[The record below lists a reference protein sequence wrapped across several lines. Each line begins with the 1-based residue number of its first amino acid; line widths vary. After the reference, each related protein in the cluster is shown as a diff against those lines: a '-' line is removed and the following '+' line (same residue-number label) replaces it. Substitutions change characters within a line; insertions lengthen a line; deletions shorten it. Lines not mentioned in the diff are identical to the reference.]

1 MDWSTF
7 RTRFLA
13 SFIIFLLSAVGAAAQ
28 TGTTSIRGTVT
39 DRSGAA
45 VSGAK
50 VTLTHVD
57 QGLHRETSTN
67 ASGEYEFAVLPPG
80 NYALTVEMTGFR
92 KFEQKGLQ
100 LLVNTPATLNVR
112 LEIGTTL
119 ETVEVSGT
127 ALTLNTSDA
136 TLGTAFN
143 QTQISSLPFEGRDP
157 VAILSLQPG
166 VVTVADRDQVDVNAD
181 SRGGAV
187 NGARSDQSNVT
198 LDGVD
203 DNDQLKGYAFTGAL
217 RATLDSIEEF
227 RVTTSNSG
235 ADQGRSSGAQVALVT
250 KSGGNDFHG
259 TAYEYNRPTNLVAN
273 DYFHKHAE
281 LQNGE
286 PNRPPRLL
294 RNTFGGSFGGPIKKD
309 RAFFFL
315 SYEGQRTRESL
326 QARHPVPSAAL
337 RDGVIL
343 YQCATPSACPGGSV
357 AGLSGAQHSFSA
369 GFNGLGP
376 SQIAS
381 MDPNCTGNGTCP
393 WGPGVDP
400 NSIATMNQYP
410 LPNSNQLGDGFNYQA
425 FTFSAAAPSKL
436 DTYVARF
443 DYNLTQSQRLY
454 ARLGLQNDHAIPT
467 SLANGINVGTN
478 SGVSQ
483 FPGLP
488 PAAVS
493 TNNSKGIITGYA
505 WTISPTKVNNFHYGF
520 IRQGTG
526 DNGSANQQFVRLRGL
541 DLPVDTRRTTN
552 VIVPVHNFTDDFT
565 WTKGKHTLT
574 FGGNWR
580 FINDLRNSNE
590 SSFSDAI
597 TNAGFLPTTGFAGK
611 NVSFDPSCDPTV
623 NPSCTWSFPAVDSG
637 FANAYNFP
645 MTALAGIITEVDA
658 TYQRDKNGTN
668 LPVGAFVQRHF
679 RVNEVETYA
688 QDSWRIEPN
697 LTLTYGLRYSLLQ
710 PIYEV
715 NGNQVEPSISLNDF
729 FNKRMTGM
737 VQGLSFA
744 PNFSV
749 DLAGPANGRQPLWGW
764 DYKDIAPRLALAWS
778 PGYKDGLLRSVFGG
792 PGRSSLRIGA
802 GRYYDHFGQGV
813 INTFDRNG
821 SFGLTTTIAD
831 APGTVD
837 PDTAPRYTGIN
848 NIPASLTPPGPTGPF
863 PVTPPTADQL
873 GGFAIYWGA
882 DDKLKTPY
890 SYGFDVSFSR
900 ELPGGFVFEA
910 AYVGRLGRRLLQERD
925 LAQPLNLFDPQA
937 KIGYNQALTAL
948 AQLYRTTSQGGQ
960 GITTDTFNPASLP
973 AAVQQYWTD
982 VMQPLEGPNPG
993 NGGLG
998 GAYSI
1003 GSCGSAK
1010 STTNPVVAAFDLFCS
1025 GSLNET
1031 TPLFIWDLFGIS
1043 DANNVSNCGK
1053 PAAPAC
1059 NPAYF
1064 PKNGRFSFFQS
1075 QFASLYA
1082 WSSIGRSNYNSGQ
1095 FSLRHQVTHGLTW
1108 NFNYTYSKAIDIGS
1122 NAERIS
1128 LFEGFGFGSQVINA
1142 FQPGQLRGPSD
1153 YDTTHQI
1160 NTSWVYE
1167 LPFGHSKK
1175 WGSNW
1180 NRAFDAVLGG
1190 WAWSGLARW
1199 TSGFPF
1205 NVSNGFDFPT
1215 NWELTGNAVLNGPK
1229 PRTGAFSD
1237 CDGDPNVF
1245 AAMGQNCSNSAA
1257 SANFIASTWRFPFPG
1272 ESGDRN
1278 NLRGPGYFGIDMAV
1292 RKSWR
1297 FTERQAL
1304 SFTWDVYNITNSVR
1318 FDAANILPAI
1328 DTSGS
1333 FGKYANTLTRP
1344 RVMEFALRYSF

>member
-505 WTISPTKVNNFHYGF
+505 WTISPTKVNSFHYGF

>member
-1 MDWSTF
+1 MYWSSVFTK
-7 RTRFLA
+7 RNLLA
-13 SFIIFLLSAVGAAAQ
+13 GFIAMTVAALGVVGAWAQ
-28 TGTTSIRGTVT
+28 TGTSSLRGTIT
-39 DRSGAA
+39 DPKGAS
-45 VSGAK
+45 VGGATVVITSPGIA
-50 VTLTHVD
+50 VTLTTKTDKDGAYQFLEV
-57 QGLHRETSTN
+57 RPST
-67 ASGEYEFAVLPPG
+67 YT
-80 NYALTVEMTGFR
+80 LTVTAVGFETL
-92 KFEQKGLQ
+92 KQSGVQ
-100 LLVNTPATLNVR
+100 LPVATPVTDDLK
-112 LEIGTTL
+112 LELGSVST
-119 ETVEVSGT
+119 TVEVSGT
-127 ALTLNTSDA
+127 ALTLNTQDA
-136 TLGTAFN
+136 TLGNAFN

-166 VVTVADRDQVDVNAD
+166 VVTVADRDEVDTNVD
-181 SRGGAV
+181 SRGGSV

-203 DNDQLKGYAFTGAL
+203 DNDQLKGFAFTGAL

-227 RVTTSNSG
+227 RVTTSNAG

-286 PNRPPRLL
+286 PNTPPRLL

-326 QARHPVPSAAL
+326 QARHPVASAAL
-337 RDGVIL
+337 RDGVIQ
-343 YQCATPSACPGGSV
+343 YQCADPTACPGGSV
-357 AGLSGAQHSFSA
+357 AGLSGTQHSFPA

-376 SQIAS
+376 AQIAS
-381 MDPNCTGNGTCP
+381 MDPNCTGLGTCP

-400 NSIATMNQYP
+400 NSIVTMNQSP

-443 DYNLTQSQRLY
+443 DYNLTQSGSQRLY

-478 SGVSQ
+478 GGVPQ
-483 FPGLP
+483 FPGQP
-488 PAAVS
+488 PAAVA

-505 WTISPTKVNNFHYGF
+505 WTISPTKINNFHYGF

-552 VIVPVHNFTDDFT
+552 VIVPVHNFADDFT

-580 FINDLRNSNE
+580 FINDLRSSNA

-597 TNAGFLPTTGFAGK
+597 TNAGFLPVTGFANKGT
-611 NVSFDPSCDPTV
+611 SFDPAAFG
-623 NPSCTWSFPAVDSG
+623 FPAVDSG

-658 TYQRDKNGTN
+658 TYQRDKSGNN
-668 LPVGAFVQRHF
+668 LPVGATVQRHF
-679 RVNEVETYA
+679 RVNELESYA
-688 QDSWRIEPN
+688 QDSWRIKSN

-715 NGNQVEPSISLNDF
+715 NGNQVAPSVSLNDF
-729 FNKRMTGM
+729 FKTRMTDM
-737 VQGLSFA
+737 VQGIPFA
-744 PNFSV
+744 PNISI

-764 DYKDIAPRLALAWS
+764 DYKDIAPRVALAWS

-792 PGRSSLRIGA
+792 PGKSSFRIGA

-831 APGTVD
+831 APGTVG
-837 PDTAPRYTGIN
+837 PDDAPRYTGIN

-890 SYGFDVSFSR
+890 SYGFDLSFSR
-900 ELPGGFVFEA
+900 ELPGGFIFEA
-910 AYVGRLGRRLLQERD
+910 AYVNRLGRRLLQERD
-925 LAQPLNLFDPQA
+925 LAQPLNLVDPKSKISYFQA
-937 KIGYNQALTAL
+937 ATQL
-948 AQLYRTTSQGGQ
+948 AQLA
-960 GITTDTFNPASLP
+960 IANTDTSAIPAIP
-973 AAVQQYWTD
+973 YWENIFPTAAGTTYQSVLDFT
-982 VMQPLEGPNPG
+982 GGCAAPNAS
-993 NGGLG
+993 GLTTLT
-998 GAYSI
+998 ASQAMYNSYF
-1003 GSCGSAK
+1003 CG
-1010 STTNPVVAAFDLFCS
+1010 LH
-1025 GSLNET
+1025 NET
-1031 TPLFIWDLFGIS
+1031 TPLFFADILGFPAFATANGVTGP
-1043 DANNVSNCGK
+1043 DA
-1053 PAAPAC
+1053 
-1059 NPAYF
+1059 
-1064 PKNGRFSFFQS
+1064 FFQS

-1082 WSSIGRSNYNSGQ
+1082 WSSIGRSNYNAGQ
-1095 FSLRHQVTHGLTW
+1095 FTLRHQVTHGLTW
-1108 NFNYTYSKAIDIGS
+1108 NFNYTYSKSIDIGS

-1128 LFEGFGFGSQVINA
+1128 LFEGFGFASQVINA
-1142 FQPGQLRGPSD
+1142 FEPGQLRSPSD
-1153 YDTTHQI
+1153 YDTTHQL

-1167 LPFGHSKK
+1167 LPVGHGKK

-1205 NVSNGFDFPT
+1205 SVGNGFDFPT
-1215 NWELTGNAVLNGPK
+1215 NWELTGNGILNGPK
-1229 PRTGAFSD
+1229 PKTGTFTDS
-1237 CDGDPNVF
+1237 DGDPNVF
-1245 AAMGQNCSNSAA
+1245 QNKDTAINS
-1257 SANFIASTWRFPFPG
+1257 FRFPFPG
-1272 ESGDRN
+1272 ESGNRN

-1292 RKSWR
+1292 RKSWK

-1304 SFTWDVYNITNSVR
+1304 LFTWDVYNITNSVR
-1318 FDAANILPAI
+1318 FDAANTFPVI

-1344 RVMEFALRYSF
+1344 RVIEFALRYSF

>member
-1 MDWSTF
+1 MVFGSVGCKRLPKLYCPLKFAAHAAFLSRLPAARPPKFAYTSSGARKEQSMYWSSLFTK
-7 RTRFLA
+7 RNLLA
-13 SFIIFLLSAVGAAAQ
+13 GLITLIVAALAVVGTWAQ
-28 TGTTSIRGTVT
+28 TGTTSLHGTVT
-39 DRSGAA
+39 DKSGA
-45 VSGAK
+45 VISGAK
-50 VTLTHVD
+50 VTLVD
-57 QGLHRETSTN
+57 MKQGLRRETSSN
-67 ASGEYEFAVLPPG
+67 AAGEYEFAVLPPG
-80 NYALTVEMTGFR
+80 TYVLTTEMTGFR
-92 KFEQKGLQ
+92 KFEQKDLQ
-100 LLVNTPATLNVR
+100 LQVNTPATLNIK

-136 TLGTAFN
+136 TLGSAFN

-166 VVTVADRDQVDVNAD
+166 VVTVADRDQVDANAD

-203 DNDQLKGYAFTGAL
+203 DNDQLKGFAFTGAL

-227 RVTTSNSG
+227 RVTTSNAG

-250 KSGGNDFHG
+250 KSGGNDWHG
-259 TAYEYNRPTNLVAN
+259 TAYEYNRPTNMVAN
-273 DYFHKHAE
+273 DYFHKQAE
-281 LQNGE
+281 LQNGQ
-286 PNRPPRLL
+286 PNIPPRLL

-337 RDGVIL
+337 RDGVIQ
-343 YQCATPSACPGGSV
+343 YQCADSTACPGGSV
-357 AGLSGAQHSFSA
+357 AGISGTQHSFPS

-376 SQIAS
+376 AQIAS

-400 NSIATMNQYP
+400 NSIATMNQSP
-410 LPNSNQLGDGFNYQA
+410 LPNSNQLGDGFNFQA

-443 DYNLTQSQRLY
+443 DYNLTQSGSQRLY

-478 SGVSQ
+478 AGVSQ
-483 FPGLP
+483 FPGQP
-488 PAAVS
+488 PAAVA

-520 IRQGTG
+520 IRQGNG

-541 DLPVDTRRTTN
+541 DLPVDTRRTSN

-565 WTKGKHTLT
+565 WTKGKHTLS

-580 FINDLRNSNE
+580 FINDLRNSNA

-597 TNAGFLPTTGFAGK
+597 TNAGFLPVTGFANTGT
-611 NVSFDPSCDPTV
+611 SFAPAAFG
-623 NPSCTWSFPAVDSG
+623 FPAVDSC

-658 TYQRDKNGTN
+658 TYQRDKNGNN

-679 RVNEVETYA
+679 RVNEFESYA
-688 QDSWRIEPN
+688 QDSWRLKSN

-715 NGNQVEPSISLNDF
+715 NGNQVAPNISLNDF

-749 DLAGPANGRQPLWGW
+749 DLAGPANGRPPLWAW
-764 DYKDIAPRLALAWS
+764 DYKDIAPRVSFAWS
-778 PGYKDGLLRSVFGG
+778 PGYKDGLLRSLFGG
-792 PGRSSLRIGA
+792 PGKSSFRIGA
-802 GRYYDHFGQGV
+802 GRYYDHFGQGI

-831 APGTVD
+831 APGTVG
-837 PDTAPRYTGIN
+837 PDDAPRYTDIN

-863 PVTPPTADQL
+863 PVMPPTADQL

-890 SYGFDVSFSR
+890 SYGFDLSFSR

-925 LAQPLNLFDPQA
+925 LAQPLNLVDPKSKVSYFQA
-937 KIGYNQALTAL
+937 AT
-948 AQLYRTTSQGGQ
+948 
-960 GITTDTFNPASLP
+960 
-973 AAVQQYWTD
+973 
-982 VMQPLEGPNPG
+982 
-993 NGGLG
+993 
-998 GAYSI
+998 
-1003 GSCGSAK
+1003 
-1010 STTNPVVAAFDLFCS
+1010 
-1025 GSLNET
+1025 
-1031 TPLFIWDLFGIS
+1031 
-1043 DANNVSNCGK
+1043 
-1053 PAAPAC
+1053 
-1059 NPAYF
+1059 
-1064 PKNGRFSFFQS
+1064 
-1075 QFASLYA
+1075 QFA
-1082 WSSIGRSNYNSGQ
+1082 
-1095 FSLRHQVTHGLTW
+1095 
-1108 NFNYTYSKAIDIGS
+1108 K
-1122 NAERIS
+1122 
-1128 LFEGFGFGSQVINA
+1128 
-1142 FQPGQLRGPSD
+1142 
-1153 YDTTHQI
+1153 
-1160 NTSWVYE
+1160 
-1167 LPFGHSKK
+1167 
-1175 WGSNW
+1175 
-1180 NRAFDAVLGG
+1180 LG
-1190 WAWSGLARW
+1190 
-1199 TSGFPF
+1199 
-1205 NVSNGFDFPT
+1205 N
-1215 NWELTGNAVLNGPK
+1215 
-1229 PRTGAFSD
+1229 
-1237 CDGDPNVF
+1237 
-1245 AAMGQNCSNSAA
+1245 
-1257 SANFIASTWRFPFPG
+1257 
-1272 ESGDRN
+1272 
-1278 NLRGPGYFGIDMAV
+1278 
-1292 RKSWR
+1292 
-1297 FTERQAL
+1297 
-1304 SFTWDVYNITNSVR
+1304 
-1318 FDAANILPAI
+1318 
-1328 DTSGS
+1328 
-1333 FGKYANTLTRP
+1333 
-1344 RVMEFALRYSF
+1344 

>member
-1 MDWSTF
+1 MYWPSLFTK
-7 RTRFLA
+7 RNLLA
-13 SFIIFLLSAVGAAAQ
+13 GLIALIIVALAAAGTWAQ
-28 TGTTSIRGTVT
+28 TGTSSLRGTIT
-39 DRSGAA
+39 DPKGAS
-45 VSGAK
+45 VGGATVVISSPTIG
-50 VTLTHVD
+50 VTLTTKTDKDGSYQFLEV
-57 QGLHRETSTN
+57 RPST
-67 ASGEYEFAVLPPG
+67 YT
-80 NYALTVEMTGFR
+80 LTVTAAGFQTL
-92 KFEQKGLQ
+92 KQSGLQ
-100 LLVNTPATLNVR
+100 LPVGTPVTDDLK
-112 LEIGTTL
+112 LELGSVSTMI
-119 ETVEVSGT
+119 EVSGT
-127 ALTLNTSDA
+127 ALTINTQDA
-136 TLGTAFN
+136 TLGSAFN

-166 VVTVADRDQVDVNAD
+166 VVTVADRDQVDTNAD
-181 SRGGAV
+181 SRGGSV
-187 NGARSDQSNVT
+187 NGARSDQTNVT

-203 DNDQLKGYAFTGAL
+203 NNDQLKGYAFTGAL

-227 RVTTSNSG
+227 RVTTSNAG

-259 TAYEYNRPTNLVAN
+259 TAYEYNRPTNMVAN

-294 RNTFGGSFGGPIKKD
+294 RNTFGGSFGGPIKKE

-343 YQCATPSACPGGSV
+343 YQCADPTSCPGGSV
-357 AGLSGAQHSFSA
+357 AGVSGAQHSFPA

-376 SQIAS
+376 AQIAS
-381 MDPNCTGNGTCP
+381 MDPNCTGNATCP

-400 NSIATMNQYP
+400 NSLATMNLYP
-410 LPNSNQLGDGFNYQA
+410 LPNSSQLGDGFNYQA

-443 DYNLTQSQRLY
+443 DYNLTASGSQRLY
-454 ARLGLQNDHAIPT
+454 ARLGLQNDHAVPT
-467 SLANGINVGTN
+467 SLAGGINVGTN
-478 SGVSQ
+478 SGAPQ
-483 FPGLP
+483 FPGQP

-493 TNNSKGIITGYA
+493 TNNSKGIITGYT
-505 WTISPTKVNNFHYGF
+505 WLISPTKVNAFHYGF

-526 DNGSANQQFVRLRGL
+526 DNGSADQQFVRLRGL
-541 DLPVDTRRTTN
+541 DLPVDTTRSTN
-552 VIVPVHNFTDDFT
+552 VIVPVHNFSDDFT
-565 WTKGKHTLT
+565 WTMGKHALT
-574 FGGNWR
+574 FGGTWR
-580 FINDLRNSNE
+580 LINDRRSSNE
-590 SSFSDAI
+590 NSFSDAI
-597 TNAGFLPTTGFAGK
+597 TNAGFLPTTGFANKGT
-611 NVSFDPSCDPTV
+611 SFDPAAFG
-623 NPSCTWSFPAVDSG
+623 FPAVDSN

-658 TYQRDKNGTN
+658 VYQRDKSGNN
-668 LPVGAFVQRHF
+668 LPQGALVNRHF
-679 RVNEVETYA
+679 RDNELELYA
-688 QDSWRIEPN
+688 QDSWRIKSN
-697 LTLTYGLRYSLLQ
+697 LTLTYGLRYALLQ

-715 NGNQVEPSISLNDF
+715 NGNQVAPSVSLNDF
-729 FNKRMTGM
+729 FKTRMTNM
-737 VQGLSFA
+737 VQGIPFA
-744 PNFSV
+744 PNISI

-764 DYKDIAPRLALAWS
+764 DYKDIAPRVSLAWS
-778 PGYKDGLLRSVFGG
+778 PGYKDGFLRSLFGG
-792 PGRSSLRIGA
+792 PGKSSFRIGA

-821 SFGLTTTIAD
+821 SFGLSTSIAD
-831 APGTVD
+831 APGTVG
-837 PDTAPRYTGIN
+837 PDDAPRYTGIN
-848 NIPASLTPPGPTGPF
+848 NIPASLTPPGPSGPF

-890 SYGFDVSFSR
+890 SYGFDLSFSR

-910 AYVGRLGRRLLQERD
+910 AYVNRLGRRLLQERD
-925 LAQPLNLFDPQA
+925 LAQPLDLVDPKSKVSYFQAATQLAKLAISNTDTSAIPAIPYWENLFPTATGTTYQSVLDFTGGCAAPNA
-937 KIGYNQALTAL
+937 SGLTTLTA
-948 AQLYRTTSQGGQ
+948 SQAMYNSY
-960 GITTDTFNPASLP
+960 FC
-973 AAVQQYWTD
+973 
-982 VMQPLEGPNPG
+982 
-993 NGGLG
+993 GLH
-998 GAYSI
+998 
-1003 GSCGSAK
+1003 
-1010 STTNPVVAAFDLFCS
+1010 
-1025 GSLNET
+1025 NET
-1031 TPLFIWDLFGIS
+1031 TPLFFADILGFPAFATTNGVTGP
-1043 DANNVSNCGK
+1043 DA
-1053 PAAPAC
+1053 
-1059 NPAYF
+1059 
-1064 PKNGRFSFFQS
+1064 FFQS

-1082 WSSIGRSNYNSGQ
+1082 WSSIGRSNYNAGQ
-1095 FSLRHQVTHGLTW
+1095 FSLHHQVTHGLTW
-1108 NFNYTYSKAIDIGS
+1108 NFNYTYSKSIDIGS
-1122 NAERIS
+1122 NAERVS

-1142 FQPGQLRGPSD
+1142 FSPGQLRGVSD
-1153 YDTTHQI
+1153 FDTTHQI

-1167 LPFGHSKK
+1167 LPLGRGRKFGA
-1175 WGSNW
+1175 NW

-1205 NVSNGFDFPT
+1205 NVGNGFDFPT

-1229 PRTGAFSD
+1229 PKTGTFSD
-1237 CDGDPNVF
+1237 CNGNPNVF
-1245 AAMGQNCSNSAA
+1245 AAMGQNCSDPSA
-1257 SANFIASTWRFPFPG
+1257 SSNFIANTWRFPFPG

-1292 RKSWR
+1292 RKSWH

-1318 FDAANILPAI
+1318 FDAANTFPAI

-1333 FGKYANTLTRP
+1333 FGSYANTLTRP

>member
-1 MDWSTF
+1 MYWSSLFTK
-7 RTRFLA
+7 RNLLA
-13 SFIIFLLSAVGAAAQ
+13 GLNALIVAALAVIGSWAQ

-39 DRSGAA
+39 DKSGAA

-50 VTLTHVD
+50 LSLVNIE
-57 QGLHRETSTN
+57 QGLHREASTN
-67 ASGEYEFAVLPPG
+67 ASGEYELAVLPPG
-80 NYALTVEMTGFR
+80 TYVLTVQMAGFR
-92 KFEQKGLQ
+92 TFEQKGLQ

-136 TLGTAFN
+136 TLGSAFN

-181 SRGGAV
+181 SRGGSV

-203 DNDQLKGYAFTGAL
+203 DNDQLKGFAFTGAL

-227 RVTTSNSG
+227 RVTTSNAD

-250 KSGGNDFHG
+250 KSGTNDFHG

-286 PNRPPRLL
+286 PNVPPRLL

-337 RDGVIL
+337 RDGVIQ
-343 YQCATPSACPGGSV
+343 YQCADPTACPGGSV
-357 AGLSGAQHSFSA
+357 AGISGTQHSFPA

-400 NSIATMNQYP
+400 NSIATMSQYP

-425 FTFSAAAPSKL
+425 FTFSAPAPSKL

-443 DYNLTQSQRLY
+443 DYNLSGSQRLY

-483 FPGLP
+483 FPGQP
-488 PAAVS
+488 PAAVA
-493 TNNSKGIITGYA
+493 TNNSKGIITGYT
-505 WTISPTKVNNFHYGF
+505 WIISPAKVNNFHYGF

-597 TNAGFLPTTGFAGK
+597 TNAGFLPVTGFANKGT
-611 NVSFDPSCDPTV
+611 SFDPAAFG
-623 NPSCTWSFPAVDSG
+623 FPAVDSG
-637 FANAYNFP
+637 FSNAYNFP
-645 MTALAGIITEVDA
+645 MTALAGLITEVDA

-679 RVNEVETYA
+679 RVNELESYA
-688 QDSWRIEPN
+688 QDSWRVKSN

-715 NGNQVEPSISLNDF
+715 NGNQVAPSISLNDF
-729 FNKRMTGM
+729 FNQRMTGM

-778 PGYKDGLLRSVFGG
+778 PGYKDGVLHALFGG
-792 PGRSSLRIGA
+792 PGKSSIRIGA
-802 GRYYDHFGQGV
+802 GRYYDHFGQGI

-831 APGTVD
+831 APGTVG
-837 PDTAPRYTGIN
+837 PDDAPRYTGIN

-890 SYGFDVSFSR
+890 SYGFDLSFSR

-910 AYVGRLGRRLLQERD
+910 AYVNRLGRRLLQERD

-937 KIGYNQALTAL
+937 KIGYNQAVTAL

-1043 DANNVSNCGK
+1043 DANNVSNCGQL
-1053 PAAPAC
+1053 AAPAC

-1108 NFNYTYSKAIDIGS
+1108 NFNYTYSKSIDIGS
-1122 NAERIS
+1122 NAERVS

-1142 FQPGQLRGPSD
+1142 FQPGQLRSVSD
-1153 YDTTHQI
+1153 FDTTHQI

-1167 LPFGHSKK
+1167 LPVGRGKR
-1175 WGSNW
+1175 WGANW
-1180 NRAFDAVLGG
+1180 NRAFDAALGG

-1229 PRTGAFSD
+1229 PKTGTFTDS
-1237 CDGDPNVF
+1237 DGDPNVF
-1245 AAMGQNCSNSAA
+1245 QNKDTAINS
-1257 SANFIASTWRFPFPG
+1257 FRFPFPG

-1278 NLRGPGYFGIDMAV
+1278 NLRGPGYFGIDMAI

>member
-1 MDWSTF
+1 MYWSSLITK
-7 RTRFLA
+7 RNLLA
-13 SFIIFLLSAVGAAAQ
+13 GLIVAALAVAGAWAQ
-28 TGTTSIRGTVT
+28 TGTSSLRGTIT
-39 DRSGAA
+39 DPKGAS
-45 VSGAK
+45 VGGATVVITSPGIG
-50 VTLTHVD
+50 VTLTTKTDRDGAYQFLEV
-57 QGLHRETSTN
+57 RPST
-67 ASGEYEFAVLPPG
+67 YT
-80 NYALTVEMTGFR
+80 LTVTAAGFR
-92 KFEQKGLQ
+92 TLRQSGVQ
-100 LLVNTPATLNVR
+100 LPVATPVTDDLK
-112 LEIGTTL
+112 LELGSVSTM
-119 ETVEVSGT
+119 VEVSGT
-127 ALTLNTSDA
+127 ALTINTQDA

-166 VVTVADRDQVDVNAD
+166 VVTVADRDQVDINAD
-181 SRGGAV
+181 SRGGSV
-187 NGARSDQSNVT
+187 NGARSDQTNVT
-198 LDGVD
+198 LDGID
-203 DNDQLKGYAFTGAL
+203 NNDQLKGFAFTGAL

-227 RVTTSNSG
+227 RVTTSNAD

-259 TAYEYNRPTNLVAN
+259 TAYEYNRPTNMVAN

-326 QARHPVPSAAL
+326 QARHPVASAAL
-337 RDGVIL
+337 RDGVIQ
-343 YQCATPSACPGGSV
+343 YKCADPTACPGGSV
-357 AGLSGAQHSFSA
+357 AGLSGTQHSFPA

-376 SQIAS
+376 AQIAS

-400 NSIATMNQYP
+400 NSIATMNQSP
-410 LPNSNQLGDGFNYQA
+410 LPNSNQLGDGFNFQA

-443 DYNLTQSQRLY
+443 DYNLTQSGSQRLY

-478 SGVSQ
+478 AGVSQ
-483 FPGLP
+483 FPGQP
-488 PAAVS
+488 PAAVA
-493 TNNSKGIITGYA
+493 TNNSKGIISGYA

-541 DLPVDTRRTTN
+541 DLPVDTRRTSN

-565 WTKGKHTLT
+565 WTKSKHTLS

-580 FINDLRNSNE
+580 FINDLRNSNA

-623 NPSCTWSFPAVDSG
+623 NPSCTWSFPAVDPG

-658 TYQRDKNGTN
+658 TYQRDKSGTN

-679 RVNEVETYA
+679 RVNELESYA
-688 QDSWRIEPN
+688 QDSWRLKSN

-715 NGNQVEPSISLNDF
+715 NGNQVAPSISLNDF

-764 DYKDIAPRLALAWS
+764 DYKDIAPRVSLAWS

-792 PGRSSLRIGA
+792 PGKSSFRIGA

-831 APGTVD
+831 APGTVG
-837 PDTAPRYTGIN
+837 PDDAPRYTGIN

-890 SYGFDVSFSR
+890 SYGFDLSFSR

-910 AYVGRLGRRLLQERD
+910 AYVNRLGRRLLQERD

-937 KIGYNQALTAL
+937 KIGYNQAVTAL
-948 AQLYRTTSQGGQ
+948 AQLYRPTSQGGQ
-960 GITTDTFNPASLP
+960 GVTTDTFSPASLP

-982 VMQPLEGPNPG
+982 VMQPLEGPNLG
-993 NGGLG
+993 NGGAG

-1003 GSCGSAK
+1003 GACGSAK

-1043 DANNVSNCGK
+1043 DANNVSNCGQL
-1053 PAAPAC
+1053 AAPAC

-1082 WSSIGRSNYNSGQ
+1082 WSSIGRSNYNAGQ

-1108 NFNYTYSKAIDIGS
+1108 SLNYTYSKSIDIGS
-1122 NAERIS
+1122 NAERVS

-1142 FQPGQLRGPSD
+1142 FQPGQLRSVSD

-1167 LPFGHSKK
+1167 LPVGHGKK
-1175 WGSNW
+1175 WGANW
-1180 NRAFDAVLGG
+1180 NRGLDAVLGG

-1205 NVSNGFDFPT
+1205 SVGNGFDFPT

-1229 PRTGAFSD
+1229 PKTGTFTDS
-1237 CDGDPNVF
+1237 DGDRNVF
-1245 AAMGQNCSNSAA
+1245 QNKDTAINA
-1257 SANFIASTWRFPFPG
+1257 FRFPFPG

-1292 RKSWR
+1292 RKSWK

-1318 FDAANILPAI
+1318 FDAANTFPVI

>member
-1 MDWSTF
+1 MSWPSLFTK
-7 RTRFLA
+7 RNLLA
-13 SFIIFLLSAVGAAAQ
+13 SFVAIIVAALSAAGAWAQ

-39 DRSGAA
+39 DKSGAA

-50 VTLTHVD
+50 ITLTHTE
-57 QGLHRETSTN
+57 QGLHRETNTN
-67 ASGEYEFAVLPPG
+67 ATGEYEFDVLPPG
-80 NYALTVEMTGFR
+80 TYVLTAEMTGFR
-92 KFEQKGLQ
+92 TFEQRGLQ
-100 LLVNTPATLNVR
+100 LLVNTPATLNLR

-127 ALTLNTSDA
+127 AETLNTSDA

-203 DNDQLKGYAFTGAL
+203 DNDQLKGFAFTGAL

-227 RVTTSNSG
+227 RVTTSNAG

-337 RDGVIL
+337 RDGVIQ
-343 YQCATPSACPGGSV
+343 YQCAPVLDSSGNVVQTPQQVCPGGSV
-357 AGLSGAQHSFSA
+357 AGISGTQHSFPV

-393 WGPGVDP
+393 WGPGLDP

-443 DYNLTQSQRLY
+443 DYNLTQSGSQRLY

-478 SGVSQ
+478 SGVAQ
-483 FPGLP
+483 FPGQP

-493 TNNSKGIITGYA
+493 TNNTKGIITGYA
-505 WTISPTKVNNFHYGF
+505 WIISPTKVNNFHYGF

-552 VIVPVHNFTDDFT
+552 AIVPVHNFTDDFT

-597 TNAGFLPTTGFAGK
+597 TNAGFLPTTGFANKGI
-611 NVSFDPSCDPTV
+611 SFDPAAFG
-623 NPSCTWSFPAVDSG
+623 FPAVDSS

-658 TYQRDKNGTN
+658 TYQRDKTGAN

-679 RVNEVETYA
+679 RVNELETYA
-688 QDSWRIEPN
+688 QDSWRIKPN

-715 NGNQVEPSISLNDF
+715 NGNQVAPSVSLNDF
-729 FNKRMTGM
+729 FKTRIADM
-737 VQGLSFA
+737 VQGIPFA
-744 PNFSV
+744 PNISI

-778 PGYKDGLLRSVFGG
+778 PGYKDGFLRSVFGG
-792 PGRSSLRIGA
+792 PGKSSFRIGA
-802 GRYYDHFGQGV
+802 GRYYDHFGQGI

-831 APGTVD
+831 APGTVG
-837 PDTAPRYTGIN
+837 PDNAPRYTGIN

-890 SYGFDVSFSR
+890 SYGFDLSFSR

-925 LAQPLNLFDPQA
+925 LAQPLNLVDPKSKVSYFQA
-937 KIGYNQALTAL
+937 ATQL
-948 AQLYRTTSQGGQ
+948 AQLA
-960 GITTDTFNPASLP
+960 IANTDTSAIPAIP
-973 AAVQQYWTD
+973 YWEDIFPTAAGTTYQSVLNFT
-982 VMQPLEGPNPG
+982 GGCAAPNA
-993 NGGLG
+993 NNLTTLTASQAMYNSYFCGLH
-998 GAYSI
+998 
-1003 GSCGSAK
+1003 
-1010 STTNPVVAAFDLFCS
+1010 
-1025 GSLNET
+1025 NET
-1031 TPLFIWDLFGIS
+1031 TPLFFADILGFPAFATANGVTGP
-1043 DANNVSNCGK
+1043 DA
-1053 PAAPAC
+1053 
-1059 NPAYF
+1059 
-1064 PKNGRFSFFQS
+1064 FFQS

-1108 NFNYTYSKAIDIGS
+1108 NFNYTYSKSIDIGS
-1122 NAERIS
+1122 NAERVS

-1142 FQPGQLRGPSD
+1142 FQPGQLRGVSD
-1153 YDTTHQI
+1153 YDTTHQL

-1167 LPFGHSKK
+1167 LPVGNGKR
-1175 WGSNW
+1175 WGANW

-1229 PRTGAFSD
+1229 PRTGTFSD
-1237 CDGDPNVF
+1237 CNGDPNVF
-1245 AAMGQNCSNSAA
+1245 AAMGQNCSDSAA
-1257 SANFIASTWRFPFPG
+1257 SANFISNTWRFPFPG

-1278 NLRGPGYFGIDMAV
+1278 NLRGPGYFGIDMAI